1 MSATEYNGISR
12 ETIDRALAQADAQRE
27 PGSTTEFVAL
37 GVVAALALPAILD
50 HITALETE
58 REQIR
63 AALNGYSDSDLA
75 SLATTLTRRNDA
87 LETEN
92 ERLRARNERSS
103 QLLRATSDGPGE
115 AREEVVRLRA
125 ALEQYADANNWMNH
139 SASYHLDVWALEED
153 GSERAR
159 RALDVRDDLEGLSD
173 ATD

>member
-58 REQIR
+58 REKIR

-75 SLATTLTRRNDA
+75 SLAETLTCRNDA
-87 LETEN
+87 LEQEN

-125 ALEQYADANNWMNH
+125 ALAASRREIDWLRYYADKVLPDDEPDFTKE
-139 SASYHLDVWALEED
+139 ASDVE
-153 GSERAR
+153 
-159 RALDVRDDLEGLSD
+159 
-173 ATD
+173 